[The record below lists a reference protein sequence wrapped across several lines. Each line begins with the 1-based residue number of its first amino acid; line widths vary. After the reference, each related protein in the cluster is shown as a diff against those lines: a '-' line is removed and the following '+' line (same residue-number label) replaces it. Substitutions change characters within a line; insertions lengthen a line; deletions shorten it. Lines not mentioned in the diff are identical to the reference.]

1 MSEISMSDNWRDEML
16 KIDGSQGEGGGQ
28 ILRTAL
34 SLSMV
39 TGRGIRIEKIRDAR
53 SRPGLMRQHL
63 TAVKAAAAICGAE
76 VEGAELRSQSVT
88 FSPGAIRGG
97 EYHFQVGTAGS
108 TMLVLQTILLPLLF
122 ADAPSRVVLEGGTH
136 AMNAP
141 PFEFVERVYLP
152 ILQQLGA
159 DISIALERYGFF
171 PAGGGRVV
179 LEVEPLSNGLGRLEL
194 MDAGAPVKKSL
205 MVVNAFLAEHIATR
219 EWETFSARTGWPEE
233 AEIELTEN
241 AECPGNIMMAIVS
254 FGTHDELI
262 SELGKPGR
270 PAEEVAERCAKEVLR
285 FLESGAAVGEFLCD
299 QLLLPM
305 ALGQGGRFTAQ
316 TFSEHSRTQVWLI
329 EQFVDVDFEIRPAGE
344 LTDAVE
350 VRVERLGA

>member
-1 MSEISMSDNWRDEML
+1 ML
-16 KIDGSQGEGGGQ
+16 KIDGSHGEGGGQ

-39 TGRGIRIEKIRDAR
+39 TGRGVQIEKIRDAR

-76 VEGAELRSQSVT
+76 LDGAELRSQCVT
-88 FSPGAIRGG
+88 FSPGSIRGG

-108 TMLVLQTILLPLLF
+108 TMLVLQTILLPLLY
-122 ADAPSRVVLEGGTH
+122 ADAPARVVLEGGTH

-141 PFEFVERVYLP
+141 PFEFVERAYLP
-152 ILQQLGA
+152 ILQQMGA
-159 DISIALERYGFF
+159 TVSIELERYGFF

-179 LEVEPLSNGLGRLEL
+179 LEVEPLSNELGRLEL

-205 MVVNAFLAEHIATR
+205 RVVNAFLAEHIATR
-219 EWETFSARTGWPEE
+219 EVETFAELTGWPD
-233 AEIELTEN
+233 AADVKLTEN
-241 AECPGNIMMAIVS
+241 SECPGNIMMASLS
-254 FGTHDELI
+254 FATHDELI

-270 PAEEVAERCAKEVLR
+270 PAEQVAERCAEEVLR
-285 FLESGAAVGEFLCD
+285 FLESGAAVGEYLCD

-305 ALGQGGRFTAQ
+305 ALGQGGRFRAQ

-329 EQFVDVDFEIRPAGE
+329 EQFVDVDFEILPAGE
-344 LTDAVE
+344 LTDSVE
-350 VRVERLGA
+350 VRVERRRS